1 MSEIDAGVIT
11 RFMAKQIVTKAK
23 NGAPKEEDLAERISE
38 IELKTQILGAS
49 YIVVKVID
57 PEWEL
62 ATSGWLDVDGGLLQQ
77 IEVEFPEG
85 SGWFWR
91 LCAVEVSTELTQPNL
106 NLTFEDR
113 IVAYLRDYWR
123 PKTVPPGT
131 KTRAEFV
138 RDLVAEVGKHGES
151 KIDFRGSHVTTVQP
165 IETDTEEKTEKL
177 ETVADKADGK
187 AKASKDSGVT
197 AGANITIKGQL
208 PSAQQRSDIN
218 TALATANGKSAPPA
232 AVEALIVAGIAES
245 DFEREASEDND
256 PSNPHKGIWQS
267 DVIPG
272 DEVAKQAEK
281 FLDGGESFQ
290 GGGAIALAKQ
300 GLGPVDIAA
309 KVEAGPPSSFYEPYL
324 PEAQAII
331 KAGGGVSGTTGG
343 SAEAVSDVGQLARGT
358 TDNPDEDSWETITR
372 LATQVTWYA
381 FTNGNSLFYIDGPA
395 MAKQRPALHVEVP
408 PNIVTR
414 ANGKAEDGLIQ
425 TPLTCSF
432 DNTTFEFRK
441 SHKVKGKVQRKSKT
455 SKPSTPAEIRMNLVC
470 EIEDFRAGDCFE
482 FRKSGPCNGRWIV
495 AQTIRN
501 CLKDIFT
508 QFVLQ
513 PPIEPLAEPQAT
525 TAGEETAA
533 AAGGAAGSATA
544 AFNASSTLSQ
554 MELPYLWGGGHS
566 AKGLEGVKKGGPG
579 LDCSGSTC
587 WVLKQAGMFPG
598 SAAEDSGELEK
609 FGEAGKG
616 KEMTVWARADHVF
629 IEFNI
634 PGHGVAQM
642 NTKGPENGPRLYTL
656 SQTQTY
662 DMSPESEG
670 FTARHFPG
678 S

>member
-1 MSEIDAGVIT
+1 MSEIDAGAIT
-11 RFMAKQIVTKAK
+11 RFVAKQIVTGASS
-23 NGAPKEEDLAERISE
+23 GAPKEEDLAERISE

-57 PEWEL
+57 PGWKL
-62 ATSGWLDVDGGLLQQ
+62 ATSGWLDVEGGLLQQ

-91 LCAVEVSTELTQPNL
+91 LCAAEGSTELTQPNL

-113 IVAYLRDYWR
+113 IVAYLRDYWG

-177 ETVADKADGK
+177 ETAADKADAT
-187 AKASKDSGVT
+187 AKANKSSGLT
-197 AGANITIKGQL
+197 AGSTATVKGQAITA
-208 PSAQQRSDIN
+208 SQVAEAN
-218 TALATANGKSAPPA
+218 TLLGVAHEVDAPGV
-232 AVEALIVAGIAES
+232 AVEAAIFAAIAES
-245 DFEREASEDND
+245 GLSASADNGTYWGVLSANHAAIPQADTKQMAEAFFKGGKGFVSALTLAKSS
-256 PSNPHKGIWQS
+256 SNPVEI
-267 DVIPG
+267 
-272 DEVAKQAEK
+272 AEK
-281 FLDGGESFQ
+281 AEGVPGSQYESETGYSDFLNE
-290 GGGAIALAKQ
+290 AK
-300 GLGPVDIAA
+300 
-309 KVEAGPPSSFYEPYL
+309 
-324 PEAQAII
+324 AII
-331 KAGGGVSGTTGG
+331 AAGGGVSSTST
-343 SAEAVSDVGQLARGT
+343 AESVSDVGQLTRGT
-358 TDNPDEDSWETITR
+358 TDNPDEDSWEAIAR
-372 LATQVTWYA
+372 LAGQVTWYA
-381 FTNGNSLFYIDGPA
+381 FTNGNSLFYIDGPD

-408 PNIVTR
+408 PNKVTR
-414 ANGKAEDGLIQ
+414 ANGKAEENVIQ
-425 TPLTCSF
+425 TPLTFNF

-470 EIEDFRAGDCFE
+470 DVEDFRAGDCFE
-482 FRKSGPCNGRWIV
+482 YRKSGPCNGRWIV
-495 AQTIRN
+495 ASAIRN

-513 PPIEPLAEPQAT
+513 PPIEPLPEPQAT
-525 TAGEETAA
+525 EKGEETAA
-533 AAGGAAGSATA
+533 AASGVSGSAAA
-544 AFNASSTLSQ
+544 AFNASDTLSQ
-554 MELPYLWGGGHS
+554 MGLPYLWGGGHG
-566 AKGLEGVKKGGPG
+566 AKGLEGVKAGGPG

-598 SAAEDSGELEK
+598 SSAEDSTELEK

-616 KEMTVWARADHVF
+616 KEMTVWANEKHAF

-634 PGHGVAQM
+634 PGHETAQM
-642 NTKGPENGPRLYTL
+642 NTNGPQNGPRLYTL
-656 SQTQTY
+656 SQTATY
-662 DMSPESEG
+662 NMSPETES
-670 FTARHFPG
+670 FTPRHFPG